1 MATTTLAQLTDTI
14 PTVISKARYTETFG
28 FPMAALV
35 QNIPKKGK
43 GSTVNIPYWGILSA
57 STLTEN
63 VDMTAS
69 ETMVDTNVPV
79 TLNEVGAKV
88 ILTDN
93 LIEDDQEEV
102 RGIAGTLLGNA
113 MGLKRDQDLN
123 LLLDNGTTSLCGT
136 GNPLTMGHI
145 AAARALLQGN
155 ATSAGGP
162 CPGPY
167 TVILHPYQTL
177 DLVDVLTPLAPYG
190 VVGTAGTALS
200 SMQAPGI
207 SLTDEILRQYTIG
220 RLFGMNIVE
229 DGNIDFVTT
238 DDIKGGVIGP
248 TSIIL
253 ATAREWNV
261 EPERDAS
268 LRAWELNCVGRYGVA
283 NYLNGWTV
291 ELYSDAATPA

>member
-1 MATTTLAQLTDTI
+1 MAITTLTQLQDTI
-14 PTVISKARYTETFG
+14 PTVIERARYTEIFG

-43 GSTVNIPYWGILSA
+43 GSTVNVPYWGILTA
-57 STLTEN
+57 STLTEG
-63 VDMTAS
+63 VDMANSQTL
-69 ETMVDTNVPV
+69 EDTNVQV

-102 RGIAGTLLGNA
+102 KGVAGTLLGNCL
-113 MGLKRDQDLN
+113 GLKRDQDL
-123 LLLDNGTTSLCGT
+123 LALLDNGTNSLCGANT
-136 GNPLTMGHI
+136 PITMGHI
-145 AAARALLQGN
+145 AAGRALLQGN
-155 ATSAGGP
+155 ATATGGP

-167 TVILHPYQTL
+167 TTILHPFVTL
-177 DLVDVLTPLAPYG
+177 DLVDVVTPILPTATYLN
-190 VVGTAGTALS
+190 VTGTA
-200 SMQAPGI
+200 
-207 SLTDEILRQYTIG
+207 LTDEILRQYVIG

-229 DGNIDFVTT
+229 DGNMDIDS
-238 DDIKGGVIGP
+238 DDDAKGGVIGP

-291 ELYSDAATPA
+291 ELYSDAATPS